1 MKMLYLVF
9 VFILVTPIMS
19 APSEGLRVEI
29 SEEARTRRGLVM
41 VGGYRPCPDLQ
52 NPRLLA
58 VAEFAASQPLPEK
71 YSFAALSDPTLSS
84 VSVRVVRAD
93 QQVVAGMNYRMLL
106 LLVKKEPDA
115 EAEKSVE
122 QGSVASCVGAF
133 SVTVYDHFGTLDVTS
148 WGDEVECGKAK
159 ALLENEL
166 EFFERAPSNAEKNA
180 PDDNP

>member
-1 MKMLYLVF
+1 
-9 VFILVTPIMS
+9 
-19 APSEGLRVEI
+19 
-29 SEEARTRRGLVM
+29 
-41 VGGYRPCPDLQ
+41 
-52 NPRLLA
+52 
-58 VAEFAASQPLPEK
+58 
-71 YSFAALSDPTLSS
+71 
-84 VSVRVVRAD
+84 
-93 QQVVAGMNYRMLL
+93 MLL